1 MPRKKT
7 APAPPAATPAPPPAP
22 AAGIAARKASK
33 SASST
38 SQLFAGK
45 VPKDR
50 NASMTSE
57 RIAGD
62 LDAFHKA
69 GGRIEVLGTTRSL
82 LRIGVEDAPAQ
93 TTDAKP
99 PPPPDKRKR

>member
-1 MPRKKT
+1 MPRKKP
-7 APAPPAATPAPPPAP
+7 APAPPAVAP
-22 AAGIAARKASK
+22 AAAPSAPAARKASK

-50 NASMTSE
+50 NASMTRE

-82 LRIGVEDAPAQ
+82 MRIGVEDAPAQ
-93 TTDAKP
+93 PADAKP
-99 PPPPDKRKR
+99 APPPAKRKR